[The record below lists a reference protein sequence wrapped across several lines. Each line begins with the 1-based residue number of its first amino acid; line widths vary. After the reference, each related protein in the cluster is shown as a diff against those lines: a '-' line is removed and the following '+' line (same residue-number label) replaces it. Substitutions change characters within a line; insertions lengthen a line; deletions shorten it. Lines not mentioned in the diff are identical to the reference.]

1 MPNEPT
7 EITIL
12 SYFDGK
18 ITGDVEAFWL
28 WHGAEHR
35 MAALIQEWGDV
46 DNWEHEV
53 GYDGNATA
61 KNDNLCAIITL
72 YKRELQTDGIKSQ

>member
-35 MAALIQEWGDV
+35 
-46 DNWEHEV
+46 
-53 GYDGNATA
+53 
-61 KNDNLCAIITL
+61 NDNLCAIITL

>member
-28 WHGAEHR
+28 WHGAET
-35 MAALIQEWGDV
+35 MVMQQLKMTIFVQ
-46 DNWEHEV
+46 
-53 GYDGNATA
+53 
-61 KNDNLCAIITL
+61 
-72 YKRELQTDGIKSQ
+72 